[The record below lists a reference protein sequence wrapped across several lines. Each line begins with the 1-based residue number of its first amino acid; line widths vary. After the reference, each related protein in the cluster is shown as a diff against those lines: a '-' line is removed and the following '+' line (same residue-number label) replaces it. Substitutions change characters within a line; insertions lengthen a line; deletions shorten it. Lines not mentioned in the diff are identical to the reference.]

1 MSHYYPLPVHFPVR
15 HPMVGV
21 ENFTQ
26 GLVAAGCVSAFQDV
40 VRPDARLQGRRVLR
54 HALQGGTALAA
65 GAYAA
70 EAVRCGDFTRAVLAT
85 AVGAAGVYA
94 LERLLK
100 EPASVESAP
109 ALQDAS
115 HE

>member
-1 MSHYYPLPVHFPVR
+1 MDS
-15 HPMVGV
+15 PMVRLTPIT
-21 ENFTQ
+21 EPAPRRLIRLTP
-26 GLVAAGCVSAFQDV
+26 SMD
-40 VRPDARLQGRRVLR
+40 RLQGRRVLR

>member
-1 MSHYYPLPVHFPVR
+1 MSHYHPLPVHFPVR
-15 HPMVGV
+15 YAMGGV
-21 ENFTQ
+21 ESFTQ

-40 VRPDARLQGRRVLR
+40 VRPDSRLQARRVLR

-65 GAYAA
+65 GTYAA
-70 EAVRCGDFTRAVLAT
+70 EAVRCGDYTRAVMAT
-85 AVGAAGVYA
+85 AIGAAGVYA

-100 EPASVESAP
+100 EQAGVESAP